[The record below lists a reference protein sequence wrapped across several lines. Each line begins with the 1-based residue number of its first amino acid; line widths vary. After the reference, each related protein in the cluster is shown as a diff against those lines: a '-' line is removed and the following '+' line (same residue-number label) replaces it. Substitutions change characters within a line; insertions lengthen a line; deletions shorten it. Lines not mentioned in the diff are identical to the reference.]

1 MSALLDIDW
10 DEAPVAVATPHRFA
24 LRGQQP
30 QWLATIISD
39 FATKSRLLVVAPG
52 GVGKTTLFAA
62 LAAHYHTLGIRTLVL
77 ENRDRLTRQTA
88 DRIRVETG
96 IEVDIEMG
104 DEHASPFAP
113 IVVAS
118 VQTLGRV
125 SRLTGFSDTHFG
137 LIVADEAHFSL
148 APQWQRVLCYFHYGA
163 HSLVPDWKRPE
174 DGTYEVK
181 ARCAGFT
188 ATPDIGERR
197 NLGQFFHHR
206 SVNYSYLEAVQ
217 DGWLVGPVQKNIPVR
232 IDLSKYKAKSTPNG
246 NDFAASDLSAALIP
260 IIEELAEQILIHASA
275 KKTIAFLP
283 SVECARMMTDAL
295 LRRGM
300 RAIFVSGECLDAS
313 EKTDEFAALGAGSV
327 LVNCC
332 LYVYGVDF
340 PDVDCI
346 AWFRATISKAFYI
359 QGIYRGTRVLP
370 GILNGLKTAEERRN
384 AIASSS
390 KPNCIAEGS
399 QVLTNL
405 GLVPIEKLTKSH
417 LLWDGTCFVEHEGV
431 KYMGEQETITHEGLT
446 ATPDHRVWTR
456 FGWKTLEEVS
466 SKQIG
471 ICITGRGRK
480 AIREAEGYF
489 TGDTEAR
496 GADIS
501 VCGVHWMWQ
510 ESVAKKGFALKEG
523 DRVQEVRKSE
533 VSSKVAEFTFQSGEI
548 QMHESELCALEGL
561 WRTRNKI
568 SFRFSAPYGYLDS
581 GEPWSTSPSG
591 NRQDRQ
597 QRSLRARKFK
607 IFNEET
613 ARRTHEEKAACGKNS
628 QIQNEASEHTLRG
641 RHVAQ
646 VHRSRPEFRLDCE
659 QIPRVFHKTKRRV
672 WDVVNAGPLHRF
684 TCEGLLVHNC
694 LILDPLFVSDRI
706 DLLDAYDL
714 LTDEPEVKKAMKASG
729 ELSVESAQKAERD
742 FLKSLKKEAKKHE
755 RKTARTIDPLS
766 WACSLGDSMIR
777 SYVPTEAW
785 ESQPASVG
793 QLDFIRSQGMEIGGI
808 TSKGLASR
816 IISRLRVR
824 QDNRLATPRQ
834 LRLMHSFGLDEQ
846 TCATL
851 TQAEAT
857 ATIDR
862 ILQSKRERGGL
873 TPAVA

>member
-1 MSALLDIDW
+1 VSALIDIDW

-24 LRGQQP
+24 LRGKQP

-88 DRIRVETG
+88 DRIRIETG

-125 SRLTGFSDTHFG
+125 NRLTGFSDSHFG
-137 LIVADEAHFSL
+137 LIVADECHFSL
-148 APQWQRVLCYFHYGA
+148 GPQFQRVMCYFHYGA
-163 HSLVPDWKRPE
+163 HSLDPDWKRPE

-188 ATPDIGERR
+188 ATPDIGERK

-370 GILNGLKTAEERRN
+370 GILNGLKTAEGRRD
-384 AIASSS
+384 AIACSR
-390 KPNCIAEGS
+390 KPF
-399 QVLTNL
+399 LT
-405 GLVPIEKLTKSH
+405 
-417 LLWDGTCFVEHEGV
+417 
-431 KYMGEQETITHEGLT
+431 
-446 ATPDHRVWTR
+446 
-456 FGWKTLEEVS
+456 
-466 SKQIG
+466 
-471 ICITGRGRK
+471 
-480 AIREAEGYF
+480 
-489 TGDTEAR
+489 
-496 GADIS
+496 
-501 VCGVHWMWQ
+501 
-510 ESVAKKGFALKEG
+510 
-523 DRVQEVRKSE
+523 
-533 VSSKVAEFTFQSGEI
+533 
-548 QMHESELCALEGL
+548 
-561 WRTRNKI
+561 
-568 SFRFSAPYGYLDS
+568 
-581 GEPWSTSPSG
+581 
-591 NRQDRQ
+591 
-597 QRSLRARKFK
+597 
-607 IFNEET
+607 
-613 ARRTHEEKAACGKNS
+613 
-628 QIQNEASEHTLRG
+628 
-641 RHVAQ
+641 
-646 VHRSRPEFRLDCE
+646 
-659 QIPRVFHKTKRRV
+659 
-672 WDVVNAGPLHRF
+672 
-684 TCEGLLVHNC
+684 
-694 LILDPLFVSDRI
+694 ILDPLFVSDRI

-755 RKTARTIDPLS
+755 RKAARTIDPLQ
-766 WACSLGDSMIR
+766 WAVSLGDSMIK
-777 SYVPTEAW
+777 SYAPTEAW

-793 QLDFIRSQGMEIGGI
+793 QLDFIRNQGMEIGGI

-824 QDNRLATPRQ
+824 QDNKLATPKQ
-834 LRLMHSFGLDEQ
+834 LRLMHQLGLDEQ

-862 ILQSKRERGGL
+862 ILQGKRERGGL

>member
-1 MSALLDIDW
+1 MTETLEIDW
-10 DEAPVAVATPHRFA
+10 GEAVSEPPHRFA
-24 LRGQQP
+24 LRGRQP
-30 QWLATIISD
+30 EWLATIISD
-39 FATKSRLLVVAPG
+39 LATKSRVLVVAPG

-88 DRIRVETG
+88 DRIRSETG
-96 IEVDIEMG
+96 IDVEIEMG

-125 SRLTGFSDTHFG
+125 NRLTGFSDTHFG

-163 HSLVPDWKRPE
+163 HSLTPDWKRPL
-174 DGTYEVK
+174 DGSYEVK

-232 IDLSKYKAKSTPNG
+232 VDLSKYKAKSTPNG

-370 GILNGLKTAEERRN
+370 GILNGLKTAEERRS
-384 AIASSS
+384 AIAASA
-390 KPNCIAEGS
+390 KPN
-399 QVLTNL
+399 VT
-405 GLVPIEKLTKSH
+405 
-417 LLWDGTCFVEHEGV
+417 
-431 KYMGEQETITHEGLT
+431 
-446 ATPDHRVWTR
+446 
-456 FGWKTLEEVS
+456 
-466 SKQIG
+466 
-471 ICITGRGRK
+471 
-480 AIREAEGYF
+480 
-489 TGDTEAR
+489 
-496 GADIS
+496 
-501 VCGVHWMWQ
+501 
-510 ESVAKKGFALKEG
+510 
-523 DRVQEVRKSE
+523 
-533 VSSKVAEFTFQSGEI
+533 
-548 QMHESELCALEGL
+548 
-561 WRTRNKI
+561 
-568 SFRFSAPYGYLDS
+568 
-581 GEPWSTSPSG
+581 
-591 NRQDRQ
+591 
-597 QRSLRARKFK
+597 
-607 IFNEET
+607 
-613 ARRTHEEKAACGKNS
+613 
-628 QIQNEASEHTLRG
+628 
-641 RHVAQ
+641 
-646 VHRSRPEFRLDCE
+646 
-659 QIPRVFHKTKRRV
+659 
-672 WDVVNAGPLHRF
+672 
-684 TCEGLLVHNC
+684 
-694 LILDPLFVSDRI
+694 ILDPLFVSDRI

-729 ELSVESAQKAERD
+729 ELSVEAAQKAERD

-755 RKTARTIDPLS
+755 RKAARTIDPL
-766 WACSLGDSMIR
+766 AFAVSLGDLAIR
-777 SYVPTEAW
+777 SYEPREAW

-793 QLDFIRSQGMEIGGI
+793 QLDFIKRQGMDIAGV

-824 QDNRLATPRQ
+824 QDNHLATPRQ
-834 LRLMHSFGLDEQ
+834 LKLMHQLGLDEQ

-862 ILQSKRERGGL
+862 MLAAKRERGAL
-873 TPAVA
+873 VPNVA